1 MEHCKIS
8 KLLNELT
15 ESKFVTRKWIQVN
28 YLTGGQYFVN
38 KNIRFKTS
46 IPYILAK
53 PKRGSSLEPLNIN
66 KTVSTESGKAQAQLS
81 IS

>member
-15 ESKFVTRKWIQVN
+15 VSKFVTRKWIQVN

>member
-15 ESKFVTRKWIQVN
+15 VSKFVTRKWIQVN

-53 PKRGSSLEPLNIN
+53 PKRGSSLEPN